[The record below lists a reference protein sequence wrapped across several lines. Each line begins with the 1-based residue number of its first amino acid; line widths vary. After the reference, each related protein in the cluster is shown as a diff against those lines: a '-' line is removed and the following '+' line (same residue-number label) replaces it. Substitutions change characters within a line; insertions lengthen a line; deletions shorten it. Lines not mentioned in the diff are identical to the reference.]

1 MKNKAI
7 GVFDSGVGGLTVLA
21 EIRKNL
27 LNENIIY
34 LGDTKNFPYGN
45 KNKEEIIKFA
55 IQNVETL
62 IKQNVKIIVIACGTA
77 TSQALDIVKE
87 KFDIPI
93 IGIIEPTVEYIEK
106 QKYQKVGVIAT
117 EGTIRSGAW
126 EQKLKERMPEIEVT
140 NKACPMLATI
150 AEEGK
155 ARSVEGRTA
164 IKEYMRPFKEKHID
178 KIILGCTHYP
188 IYEKI
193 IREELEYEV
202 ELINTGVTVSKYLQ
216 KYLKEHNLE
225 NEEQNRTE
233 KIYLTKPEKEFE
245 NIAKN
250 ILNENLD
257 IQAIWDY
264 NSIMRLRRQ
273 YVFD

>member
-1 MKNKAI
+1 MNNKAI

-21 EIRKNL
+21 EIRKTL
-27 LNENIIY
+27 PNENIIY
-34 LGDTKNFPYGN
+34 LGDTKNFPYGSRS
-45 KNKEEIIKFA
+45 KEEIIEFA
-55 IQNVETL
+55 TQNVETL
-62 IKQNVKIIVIACGTA
+62 IKKQVKVIVIACGTA
-77 TSQALDIVKE
+77 TSQALDVLKE
-87 KFDIPI
+87 NFDIPI
-93 IGIIEPTVEYIEK
+93 IGIIKPTVEYIEN
-106 QKYQKVGVIAT
+106 QKYQEVGVIAT
-117 EGTIRSGAW
+117 DGTIRSGAW
-126 EQKLKERMPEIEVT
+126 EQKLKEKMPEIKVT

-155 ARSVEGRTA
+155 ARSAEGRTA
-164 IKEYMRPFKEKHID
+164 IKEYMKPFKEKHIN

-216 KYLKEHNLE
+216 KYLKENNLE
-225 NEEQNRTE
+225 NEEKDRIE

-257 IQAIWDY
+257 IQAI
-264 NSIMRLRRQ
+264 
-273 YVFD
+273 